1 MKEIVRELATVFDEA
16 QETET
21 VAQIKDTESELRA
34 VLSAREREM
43 QENVRGANTSTAA
56 TIT

>member
-1 MKEIVRELATVFDEA
+1 MRELATVFDEA
-16 QETET
+16 QETEI